1 MALFISMVSSIS
13 KQLLLDN
20 RTQLALTGS
29 KSTMKTTE
37 GSVKPILCSQ
47 ERQESDAI
55 DVVLVSFL
63 LTVNIFHTLFW
74 RFHFYFKQV
83 NVGCENTEIQGSF
96 GPSWVQI
103 IFYSHLESFTNE

>member
-74 RFHFYFKQV
+74 RFHFYFEQV
-83 NVGCENTEIQGSF
+83 NAGCESTEIQGSF

-103 IFYSHLESFTNE
+103 IF